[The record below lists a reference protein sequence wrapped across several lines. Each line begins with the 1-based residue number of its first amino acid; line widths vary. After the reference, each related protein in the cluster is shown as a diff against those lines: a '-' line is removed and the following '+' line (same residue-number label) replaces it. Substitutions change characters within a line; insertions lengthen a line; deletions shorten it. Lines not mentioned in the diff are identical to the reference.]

1 MMINVEVAL
10 NYYNYIIRE
19 INRTGKQYSV
29 INMYYKKNTDRK

>member
-10 NYYNYIIRE
+10 NYNYIIRE
-19 INRTGKQYSV
+19 INRTGKQYSG